1 MDFFYSSNLS
11 GLGAT
16 EYIDPSQPWLGTKT
30 VATSTS
36 FWDKLLNATKKA
48 SSVVQA
54 AAPAVSTV
62 SQQVQALKNGTYY
75 PAGQQVQQ
83 GYNTPPVVKKDNTL
97 TWLLIGLG
105 VVAAGGIGYYALNQ
119 KKVGTLSGAIK
130 YLDELKI
137 GDKFSFG
144 GHKKIYT
151 LTRNP
156 GYGTNPFSFKDK
168 QGIEYGST
176 TNREVRLRK

>member
-36 FWDKLLNATKKA
+36 FWDKLLDATKKA

-83 GYNTPPVVKKDNTL
+83 VNYSGGVNTQKDNTL
-97 TWLLIGLG
+97 TWVLFGAGLL
-105 VVAAGGIGYYALNQ
+105 AAGGIVYYLVSGS
-119 KKVGTLSGAIK
+119 KKPEG
-130 YLDELKI
+130 
-137 GDKFSFG
+137 
-144 GHKKIYT
+144 KK
-151 LTRNP
+151 
-156 GYGTNPFSFKDK
+156 
-168 QGIEYGST
+168 
-176 TNREVRLRK
+176 